1 MDEQYAKLDDI
12 YDLPWN
18 RMGPYLIGVVTG
30 YILIMKLD
38 CKLMLKRVSL
48 VEIIISKQNM
58 FFLIFSGL

>member
-18 RMGPYLIGVVTG
+18 RMGPYLIGVVAG

-38 CKLMLKRVSL
+38 CKLVLKTVSYY
-48 VEIIISKQNM
+48 QQ
-58 FFLIFSGL
+58 